1 MKTLTVPAPA
11 KVNLFLHVTGRR
23 ADGYHT
29 LESLIALIDLAD
41 TITLARRDDGV
52 IRREGD
58 VAGVPEDARSRACAR
73 RARCRPRRARAFG
86 VDIALDKRIPLGSG
100 LGGGSSDAAS
110 VLLALNRLWELALP
124 RAELLRLAVG
134 LGADVPLFVAGE
146 NTVARGIGEMLTP
159 VSLPRCFLAL
169 AFPAAAV
176 PTADIFK
183 APELTRATPSAKMDV
198 FSEGYGRND
207 LAPVTASRFPAVA
220 AAIDALSRASPQAR
234 MTGSGAC
241 VFAAFP
247 TEHEAHDA
255 LTLLPQDMR
264 RMRRPDAGA
273 PSAGGVCVNAV
284 SAVHAAGALE
294 DSHGFE
300 RISVSAGE
308 SPSGKAPDFDS
319 GIRRFDPYL
328 PSQSHDRQDVRHG
341 CPACFAFRRRSRGRI
356 EQSA

>member
-41 TITLARRDDGV
+41 TITLSRRDDG
-52 IRREGD
+52 ILRRLGD
-58 VAGVPEDARSRACAR
+58 VAGVPEDRDLSLRA
-73 RARCRPRRARAFG
+73 ARALQAATGARFG
-86 VDIALDKRIPLGSG
+86 VDITVDKRIPLGSG
-100 LGGGSSDAAS
+100 LGGGSSDAAT

-124 RAELLRLAVG
+124 RAALLRLAVG

-146 NTVARGIGEMLTP
+146 NTVARGIGEILAP
-159 VSLPRCFLAL
+159 VSLPPLFLAL
-169 AFPAAAV
+169 AFPPAAV

-220 AAIDALSRASPQAR
+220 AAIAALSRASPQTR

-241 VFAAFP
+241 VFAVFA
-247 TEHEAHDA
+247 TENEAHDA
-255 LTLLPQDMR
+255 LTLLPQNM
-264 RMRRPDAGA
+264 
-273 PSAGGVCVNAV
+273 GGCVARTL
-284 SAVHAAGALE
+284 A
-294 DSHGFE
+294 
-300 RISVSAGE
+300 
-308 SPSGKAPDFDS
+308 
-319 GIRRFDPYL
+319 
-328 PSQSHDRQDVRHG
+328 RH
-341 CPACFAFRRRSRGRI
+341 PLAMFA
-356 EQSA
+356 